1 MRVRA
6 GRTRGVAPAAPSRLS
21 EPSDGLTFQKGEG
34 TAGKLT
40 SFNVRSLPTTP
51 FDAKYSTAPT
61 RLRQHLFFDGG
72 HHARPQE
79 AAHRVV
85 RADREEH
92 AALVKHRDVRAVVPT
107 ACVARAHGR
116 AVPDASRL
124 VGR

>member
-21 EPSDGLTFQKGEG
+21 EPSDGLTFQMGEG

-40 SFNVRSLPTTP
+40 FVNVRSLPTTP

-61 RLRQHLFFDGG
+61 RLRQHLFFDGE
-72 HHARPQE
+72 HHARAQE
-79 AAHRVV
+79 AARRVV
-85 RADREEH
+85 RADREES
-92 AALVKHRDVRAVVPT
+92 AALFKHRDVRAVIPLSG
-107 ACVARAHGR
+107 VARVHGR
-116 AVPDASRL
+116 AVPDAACV